1 MIKNTLIADISLV
14 AFEWALIVA
23 FTYGIYIGLMKLNK
37 IIFGFML
44 KPKDNVTLEVMNTK
58 GIKNKLKLIWNKSGD
73 EKTKQEKTKH
83 GKRR

>member
-1 MIKNTLIADISLV
+1 MIDIIIEWVLIG
-14 AFEWALIVA
+14 A
-23 FTYGIYIGLMKLNK
+23 FTYGIYLGLMKLNK

-44 KPKDNVTLEVMNTK
+44 KPKDPTVLKVMETK